1 MNTIDT
7 FDSKEDNED
16 KGKGGD
22 QDMEAVKPLEKVS
35 QTEWLTTGQA
45 KEILGVSSVNTVKR
59 WVAEGKLEARKIGQ
73 NNWMRI
79 SSDSIRRLLQSGDK
93 NVQAFRRLKKQF
105 DSMSDLDFELTEEDL
120 SQMSDRN
127 MGKLPWENSKDK

>member
-1 MNTIDT
+1 
-7 FDSKEDNED
+7 
-16 KGKGGD
+16 
-22 QDMEAVKPLEKVS
+22 
-35 QTEWLTTGQA
+35 
-45 KEILGVSSVNTVKR
+45 
-59 WVAEGKLEARKIGQ
+59 
-73 NNWMRI
+73 MRI

-127 MGKLPWENSKDK
+127 MGKLPWENLKDK